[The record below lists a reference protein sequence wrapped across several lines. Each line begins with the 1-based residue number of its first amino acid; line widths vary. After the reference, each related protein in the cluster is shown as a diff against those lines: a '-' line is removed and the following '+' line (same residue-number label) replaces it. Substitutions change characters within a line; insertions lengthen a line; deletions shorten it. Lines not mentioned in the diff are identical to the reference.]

1 MTSLWGKP
9 ATTASNAIGDLTKDI
24 QLASP
29 PEDSISALS
38 WSPVANHLAV
48 SSWDD
53 KVRIYDVTS
62 TLTGNGVAAMDFAN
76 PVLACDWSKVCHS
89 FSVLRSLTSLFT
101 RMDRKW

>member
-1 MTSLWGKP
+1 MSSLFGKP
-9 ATTASNAIGDLTKDI
+9 AVQASNVIGDLGKDV

-53 KVRIYDVTS
+53 KLRIYDVTS
-62 TLTGNGVAAMDFAN
+62 TPTGNGVAAIDFGG
-76 PVLACDWSKVCHS
+76 PVLTCDWAKV
-89 FSVLRSLTSLFT
+89 R
-101 RMDRKW
+101 

>member
-1 MTSLWGKP
+1 MSTLFGKP
-9 ATTASNAIGDLTKDI
+9 ATPASGVTGDLANDV

-53 KVRIYDVTS
+53 KVRIYDVTNAK
-62 TLTGNGVAAMDFAN
+62 TGNGVAAIDFGG
-76 PVLACDWSKVCHS
+76 PVLSCDWAKVC
-89 FSVLRSLTSLFT
+89 SLFLFPS
-101 RMDRKW
+101 RIPISK